1 MKSRSA
7 HTKRRSR
14 VRSRH
19 QSKRKSGRTVSKK
32 IVFGITVLFIAFV
45 VGIFSLLAL
54 ARIVYVRLSAVPVE
68 QTIVLAGSEVAK
80 QDAVVIVAHLHPDA
94 SRSQI
99 TVVDAQGT
107 TEIPLGYGTY
117 PLQSVVPLGLLDNQ
131 PEWFFSATFSHA
143 FERVIDHV
151 YVIPGEV
158 TVQTGTGLQ
167 KLLVSQML
175 SHGFT
180 LKSHQELLQVHN
192 AISKGN
198 VRVVSLSEYRMRSR
212 PMQIIA
218 SEIATACPVG
228 ILNSTSSSG
237 EANSMTSILENSGLV
252 VVRVG
257 QETEEYDT
265 STLYVDPEKADE
277 CGEIIT
283 SVQKVFPVELVQ
295 VDDATIPQ
303 QYRASIV
310 AVIGSDSV
318 REED

>member
-7 HTKRRSR
+7 HHQRRLRSHPRKNR
-14 VRSRH
+14 VRPGTRSFP
-19 QSKRKSGRTVSKK
+19 KK
-32 IVFGITVLFIAFV
+32 VVFAISVIVMALSV
-45 VGIFSLLAL
+45 VIFSLLAF
-54 ARIVYVRLSAVPVE
+54 ARFVYIRLSEVPVE
-68 QTIVLAGSEVAK
+68 QTIVMAGSEVAK

-94 SRSQI
+94 SRSQV

-117 PLQSVVPLGLLDNQ
+117 PLQSVVPLGILDNR
-131 PEWFFSATFSHA
+131 PEWFYSATFSHA

-151 YVIPGEV
+151 YIIPGEV
-158 TVQTGTGLQ
+158 TIQTGAGLQ
-167 KLLVSQML
+167 KLLLAQMVG
-175 SHGFT
+175 HGFT
-180 LKSHQELLQVHN
+180 LKSHRELLQVHN

-198 VRVVSLSEYRMRSR
+198 VRIVSLSEYRLRSR

-237 EANSMTSILENSGLV
+237 EANTMTSILENSGLV

-257 QETEEYDT
+257 QETDEYET
-265 STLYVDPEKADE
+265 STLYVDPEKVGE
-277 CGEIIT
+277 CEEIIE

-295 VDDATIPQ
+295 VEDASIPQ